1 MRLAVNGGGAYA
13 APVAETTPP
22 AIDAVELPA
31 AHAVVVEHLRRAIHL
46 GHYPVGTKLPP
57 ERTLATQLGI
67 SRVTLR
73 EAIRVLEDEG
83 LIRTRRG
90 ATGGAFVLMPA
101 LSPEEL
107 RAHVRGRRDELLA
120 VLEFR
125 LVNERL
131 AARMAAERVTPQDV
145 ADLEA
150 TVEALRTSTGIGPF
164 RQADSAFHLKVA
176 SMAASALIES
186 AVADARAAMFLPLDV
201 LDFDIMHD
209 SAVRGHEKV
218 LAAIRDG
225 DGDRASR
232 AMASHIRTT
241 TRELEA
247 VLG

>member
-1 MRLAVNGGGAYA
+1 
-13 APVAETTPP
+13 VAEGQVPEM
-22 AIDAVELPA
+22 DAVELPA
-31 AHAVVVEHLRRAIHL
+31 AHVVVVERLRRAIHL
-46 GHYPVGTKLPP
+46 GHYPVGGKLPP
-57 ERTLATQLGI
+57 ERTLAVQLGV

-90 ATGGAFVLMPA
+90 ATGGAFVLASP

-131 AARMAAERVTPQDV
+131 AARMAAERVTPADV
-145 ADLEA
+145 DELEA
-150 TVEALRTSTGIGPF
+150 TVEALRMSGDIGPF

-176 SMAASALIES
+176 SMAGSPLLER
-186 AVADARAAMFLPLDV
+186 AVADARAALFLPLDA
-201 LDFDIMHD
+201 LDFDIVRG

-225 DGDRASR
+225 DGARAGR
-232 AMASHIRTT
+232 AMAAHIRTT

-247 VLG
+247 VIA